1 MPYISEFCDAGK
13 KKSIDCG
20 RKKQD
25 SLYKELFPAASYMPC
40 VFADNLVE
48 VKQRL
53 GKDRFDL
60 VWIQKAIAP
69 LLVREL
75 SALYNIYM
83 ILFVKAAVYDQVM
96 YQMRDSKVFVFT
108 VPVSRSTMTQVISMV
123 DRFLDQ
129 TIYLEKKLVKA
140 HKKLSD
146 IKTIDRCKME
156 LMHYFHWSEPKAHRY
171 IEKTAMD
178 SGMTKIQVAS
188 HLLTKLELKKAKI

>member
-1 MPYISEFCDAGK
+1 MQERK
-13 KKSIDCG
+13 KVLIVAE
-20 RKKQD
+20 KKQD
-25 SLYKELFPAASYMPC
+25 PLYKELFPAASYMPC

-53 GKDRFDL
+53 GKERFDL
-60 VWIQKAIAP
+60 VWVQKAIAP
-69 LLVREL
+69 LQVREI

-83 ILFVKAAVYDQVM
+83 ILFVKAAVYDQVT

-108 VPVSRSTMTQVISMV
+108 VPVSRSTMSQVISMV
-123 DRFLDQ
+123 ERFMDQ
-129 TIYLEKKLVKA
+129 TSYLEQKLVKA
-140 HKKLSD
+140 QKKLSD

-178 SGMTKIQVAS
+178 AGMTKVQVAS
-188 HLLTKLELKKAKI
+188 QLLTKLELKKAKL